1 MLNICEHCLQSGH
14 IDATRTQRNA
24 CPYDMPEPKLWTQRY
39 NAVWPQILALKR
51 LRCVGATNEAD
62 PKERT
67 PVFAQWLTADTVSRA
82 GHPPPGR
89 AALMPPPPAR
99 ER

>member
-1 MLNICEHCLQSGH
+1 MYIPEDIILFSKSKEDHMDHLRCGRRSWRSSG
-14 IDATRTQRNA
+14 
-24 CPYDMPEPKLWTQRY
+24 
-39 NAVWPQILALKR
+39 

-67 PVFAQWLTADTVSRA
+67 PIFAQWLMADTVSRA